1 MMYSNLFFIE
11 RFHLVYHE
19 LNELLEG
26 VDENVFLRV
35 PKHGGWSI
43 GEVIS
48 HINKTTDLYLS
59 QMEPPFDKK
68 GEVLPKG
75 DSEYYIPW
83 TLRAFVKAVSPEF
96 NLKLCTFPAFFPQKK
111 ADLKR
116 EALLFHFNQNMNRF
130 VKIAERAE
138 KEHINL
144 DKIKV
149 RNPIIKILKMP
160 VSVCL
165 IIHERHTQRHIEQIM
180 RLISKT

>member
-11 RFHLVYHE
+11 RFHLVNHE

-35 PKHGGWSI
+35 PKHGGWCI

-48 HINKTTDLYLS
+48 HVNKTTDLYLS

-83 TLRAFVKAVSPEF
+83 ILRAFVKAVSLEF
-96 NLKLCTFPAFFPQKK
+96 NLRLGTFPAFYPQKK
-111 ADLKR
+111 VDLKR
-116 EALLFHFNQNMNRF
+116 EALLFHFNENMNRF
-130 VKIAERAE
+130 LKIAERAE

-144 DKIKV
+144 DEIIV
-149 RNPIIKILKMP
+149 RNPIVKILKVP

-165 IIHERHTQRHIEQIM
+165 IIHERHTQRHIGQIK
-180 RLISKT
+180 RLIPKT